1 MPTDSRKKIAV
12 YEWLMWQMGGY
23 GPMLGQAHHF
33 LRYNV
38 GKAPYAEER
47 YRNETLRLYGV
58 LDRRLVDN
66 CNSGGAAVEHR
77 FNLFFAAF
85 LIQTR
90 LIDGFDEI
98 VFCDVGL
105 DLVN

>member
-1 MPTDSRKKIAV
+1 LVFISISKHRGKIIIGV
-12 YEWLMWQMGGY
+12 NY
-23 GPMLGQAHHF
+23 QAI
-33 LRYNV
+33 
-38 GKAPYAEER
+38 
-47 YRNETLRLYGV
+47 T
-58 LDRRLVDN
+58 VDN